1 MSNEVKL
8 NVSQSRGY
16 ENANLELIKIE
27 TNEQGQ
33 KLVSGRELH
42 EVLEIGTPYHKWMPR
57 MIEYGF
63 KENIDFAVMDKN
75 VPNSN
80 GGKQTQMDHVLTLE
94 MAKHIAM
101 VQRTE
106 IGMKVRNYFIECEKK
121 AQENSVPKTYAQAL
135 LEAGRLALEVERQQA
150 LIEEK
155 TKTISIL
162 THVNKLYTAT
172 EIAKELGFK
181 SAIEFNKK
189 LCEDKIQYKTNGTYI
204 LYSEHAGFGYDSIK
218 QNVLDNGRVIYDRKW
233 TQLGREFLIKKYG
246 A

>member
-1 MSNEVKL
+1 MNNEIKL

-16 ENANLELIKIE
+16 ENVDIKTISSRE
-27 TNEQGQ
+27 VAEMMEVKKHSDMLSKIDKLNESLLNG
-33 KLVSGRELH
+33 KIRSVDYWFESTYKDSTGRELREFQVTKKGCELIAH
-42 EVLEIGTPYHKWMPR
+42 KTTGDKGVLFTVRY
-57 MIEYGF
+57 IERF
-63 KENIDFAVMDKN
+63 E
-75 VPNSN
+75 
-80 GGKQTQMDHVLTLE
+80 E
-94 MAKHIAM
+94 MEKHIK
-101 VQRTE
+101 Q
-106 IGMKVRNYFIECEKK
+106 
-121 AQENSVPKTYAQAL
+121 QVPQTYAQAL

-233 TQLGREFLIKKYG
+233 TQIGREFLLKKYG

>member
-1 MSNEVKL
+1 MINEMKL

-16 ENANLELIKIE
+16 ENHELPVKTISSREVAEMMEVKKHSDMLAKIDKLNQSLENGNFRSQDYWYESEYKTPGNNKTYREYQVTKKGCELIA
-27 TNEQGQ
+27 
-33 KLVSGRELH
+33 
-42 EVLEIGTPYHKWMPR
+42 HKTEGDKGVAFTVRYMERFER
-57 MIEYGF
+57 M
-63 KENIDFAVMDKN
+63 ENHI
-75 VPNSN
+75 
-80 GGKQTQMDHVLTLE
+80 KQQ
-94 MAKHIAM
+94 IP
-101 VQRTE
+101 Q
-106 IGMKVRNYFIECEKK
+106 
-121 AQENSVPKTYAQAL
+121 SYAQAL

-155 TKTISIL
+155 TKTIGIL

-204 LYSEHAGFGYDSIK
+204 LYSEYSGLGYDSIK

-233 TQLGREFLIKKYG
+233 TQIGREFLLKRYG
-246 A
+246 N

>member
-1 MSNEVKL
+1 MSNEIKL

-16 ENANLELIKIE
+16 ENVDIKTISSREVAEMMEVKEHSKMIRKIE
-27 TNEQGQ
+27 QISATLTEAKIGLSDYWFESSYKDSSGKTNKEYQVTKKGCEM
-33 KLVSGRELH
+33 LA
-42 EVLEIGTPYHKWMPR
+42 HKSTGEKGVIFTHKYMER
-57 MIEYGF
+57 FE
-63 KENIDFAVMDKN
+63 
-75 VPNSN
+75 
-80 GGKQTQMDHVLTLE
+80 E
-94 MAKHIAM
+94 MEKHIK
-101 VQRTE
+101 Q
-106 IGMKVRNYFIECEKK
+106 
-121 AQENSVPKTYAQAL
+121 QVPQTYAQAL

-204 LYSEHAGFGYDSIK
+204 LYSEYAGFGYDSIK

-233 TQLGREFLIKKYG
+233 TQIGREFLLKKYG